1 MECALAVEQKLS
13 LHLGMHREK
22 AHNSNRWTSRAV
34 QLEMILNQFFSVR
47 KQITPVDCNLNGEN
61 RGGIILDG

>member
-1 MECALAVEQKLS
+1 MNCALAIAQNLS
-13 LHLGMHREK
+13 LHFGMHRE

-47 KQITPVDCNLNGEN
+47 KQITPVDFNLNGEN